1 MPTDFE
7 LLDAWAAGDRT
18 AARELFDRHTVS
30 LYRFFHNKVSEGI
43 EDFVQDTLVAC
54 IAARDRF
61 RRDASFRTFLF
72 ATARHILWQHLKKQR
87 VRGIP
92 LDPERSSLHE
102 LGPSPS
108 TLAARRAEHR
118 LLLEALRHLP
128 VEQQI
133 LLELYHFE
141 EMTAIELAAMYE
153 VTEVALRGRLHRAKA
168 ALREKMEEL
177 ARSPDLLRETW
188 DGFEKWAAEL
198 RAVREQP

>member
-7 LLDAWAAGDRT
+7 LLDAWVGGDR
-18 AARELFDRHTVS
+18 AAAQVLFDRYTVP
-30 LYRFFHNKVSEGI
+30 LYRFFHNKVTGGI

-54 IAARDRF
+54 IAGRDRF
-61 RRDASFRTFLF
+61 RRESSFRTYLF
-72 ATARHILWQHLKKQR
+72 ATARHVLWQHLRKQR
-87 VRGIP
+87 VRGVA

-128 VEQQI
+128 VETQI

-141 EMTAIELAAMYE
+141 ELTAIELAAMYD
-153 VTEVALRGRLHRAKA
+153 VTEVALRGRLHRAKE
-168 ALREKMEEL
+168 ALRAKIEEL
-177 ARSPDLLRETW
+177 SRSPDLLRSTW

-198 RAVREQP
+198 RAVDSG

>member
-7 LLDAWAAGDRT
+7 LLDAWVGGDR
-18 AARELFDRHTVS
+18 AAAQALFDRYTVS
-30 LYRFFHNKVSEGI
+30 LYRFFHNKVTGGI

-54 IAARDRF
+54 IAGRDRF
-61 RRDASFRTFLF
+61 RRESSFRTYLF
-72 ATARHILWQHLKKQR
+72 ATARHVLWQHLRKQR
-87 VRGIP
+87 VRGVA

-128 VEQQI
+128 VETQI

-141 EMTAIELAAMYE
+141 ELTAIELAAMYD
-153 VTEVALRGRLHRAKA
+153 VTEVALRGRLHRAKE
-168 ALREKMEEL
+168 ALRAKIEEL
-177 ARSPDLLRETW
+177 SRSPDLLRSTW

-198 RAVREQP
+198 RAVDSG